1 MFCYHVFI
9 CLFWLC
15 NALYADLSCKIVR
28 IWFDVQDQVYYVP
41 EAVSVSHKTWHYKS
55 GHWDWEGI
63 SSLAPHQLCF
73 VYVTGLST
81 TLVMCCLRWVSCMP
95 LFYILAYWHPVNM
108 CCYMAILYS
117 GERLSSVWLMLCN
130 VIKWHPFWAEK
141 NVISW
146 VDKLSANTSSLW
158 VVPLSVYKKY
168 TMLITKPNVYII
180 LITVHAVMF

>member
-1 MFCYHVFI
+1 
-9 CLFWLC
+9 
-15 NALYADLSCKIVR
+15 
-28 IWFDVQDQVYYVP
+28 
-41 EAVSVSHKTWHYKS
+41 
-55 GHWDWEGI
+55 
-63 SSLAPHQLCF
+63 
-73 VYVTGLST
+73 
-81 TLVMCCLRWVSCMP
+81 
-95 LFYILAYWHPVNM
+95 
-108 CCYMAILYS
+108 MAILYS